1 MQIPAQLDPDAL
13 RGFLDAYGVGEA
25 QHLSALTERADA
37 ASYRLRTREGEYV
50 LTRFAPDAPAET
62 LDFVLDWTGELAA
75 AGLPCAAVL
84 RDTHGD
90 RVRGLDE
97 APAILR
103 PLLAGAP
110 VTRPS
115 AGQCEAL
122 GRTLGRVHRLGA
134 GATEVPPFAYGLRWW
149 REAARRLQ
157 DTLDSEGRALL
168 EEEIRFQDLFR
179 LSDLPSGPIH
189 GTPMRFN
196 VRFSGDELTALTG
209 WWSAGAEALL
219 FDLASAANDACSTP
233 DLKLDPT
240 RLQALLTGY
249 RAERPFSA
257 MERGAWPVM
266 LRGAALRGWLAGL
279 TGTDPR
285 LDADHHRGVLR
296 QRVGNRERLP
306 R

>member
-1 MQIPAQLDPDAL
+1 MPIPARLDPDAL
-13 RGFLDAYGVGEA
+13 QGFLSAYGIGEA
-25 QHLSALTERADA
+25 RHLSVVAERADT
-37 ASYRLRTREGEYV
+37 ASYHLNTRDGEYV

-62 LDFVLDWTGELAA
+62 LAFVLDWTGELAA
-75 AGLPCAAVL
+75 AGLPCAAAL
-84 RDTHGD
+84 RDAHGD
-90 RVRGLDE
+90 RVRALDG

-103 PLLAGAP
+103 PLLAGAAA
-110 VTRPS
+110 TRPS
-115 AGQCEAL
+115 AGQCEAQ
-122 GRTLGRVHRLGA
+122 GRTLGRIHRLGA
-134 GATEVPPFAYGLRWW
+134 GAAPVPPFAYGLRWW
-149 REAARRLQ
+149 REAGRRLQ
-157 DTLDSEGRALL
+157 DTLDAEGRALL

-179 LSDLPSGPIH
+179 LSDLPSGAIH

-209 WWSAGAEALL
+209 WWSAGGEALL

-233 DLKLDPT
+233 DLTLDPA
-240 RLQALLTGY
+240 RLQALLAGY
-249 RAERPFSA
+249 RTERPFSA

-285 LDADHHRGVLR
+285 LDPDHYRGVLR